1 MPKLGDLRIGYKLA
15 IAFGA
20 ILIITSALGVVSVTR
35 LRVVASESQKISFQI
50 MPSVT
55 RLSTLETTQWM
66 IRGAQL
72 RIVTG
77 TSPKEIDYWRQQ
89 VAQRVVIYDSQHAE
103 IVQHLVGEDAID
115 LLRQYDT
122 QWSTYKDVGVQT
134 DKLLDAGQAAQAQHT
149 LYDGYAQF
157 AAASATLHKLVDLQ
171 IKRSDVTAS
180 TVDALYH
187 NARLW
192 IIAMITLAIAC
203 GGAIAVSATRAL
215 SRPIRSI
222 IDTFERIAAGKL
234 DNPIDTLRRD
244 EIGQLLLGLHH
255 MQTTLRSQL
264 EAERTQAAE
273 NSRIRQSL
281 DKVSTGV
288 VLADAHHQVIYVNAA
303 ANSLFERAL
312 SVRIL
317 GSSLDAL
324 TTDPARQ
331 REILNTLNTSVIEER
346 TLGRCQFHV
355 VINPVKNPNGERM
368 GTAMEWTDRTQEIA
382 VEKELEDVVN
392 AVVGGD
398 LSRRIPVADKKGF
411 LAIMSR
417 GVNGM
422 TDSLGEIVSQV
433 KLAAGDVHRGAQ
445 EISAGNRNLSQRT
458 EEQSASLEETASSME
473 EMTATVKQN
482 AANAG
487 QADELAGAARDLAE
501 KGGSVVSNAVA
512 AMAGISES
520 SRRIADI
527 ISVIDEIAFQTNLLA
542 LNAAVEAARA
552 GEQGRGFAVV
562 ASEVR
567 ALAGRSASAAKEIK
581 DLIQDSVAKVEG
593 GSTLVAES
601 GSTLDQIVTAVKKV
615 SSIVSE
621 IAAASREQSDGIEQV
636 NKAIGQMDQVTQQNA
651 ALVEQ
656 ATSASESMADQAREL
671 SRLLE
676 RYRAADSLQLKVA

>member
-1 MPKLGDLRIGYKLA
+1 MSKLNDLRIGYKLA

-20 ILIITSALGVVSVTR
+20 ILMITSALGVVAVNR
-35 LRVVASESQKISFQI
+35 LGVVASESQSMSLEI

-77 TSPKEIDYWRQQ
+77 APAKEVDHWREQ
-89 VAQRVVIYDSQHAE
+89 VAQRTVVYDTQHAE
-103 IVQHLVGEDAID
+103 IVKHLVGADAIA
-115 LLRQYDT
+115 LLAQYDA
-122 QWSTYKDVGVQT
+122 QWNTYKDVGVLT
-134 DKLLDAGQAAQAQHT
+134 DKLVDAGQVAQGART

-157 AAASATLHKLVDLQ
+157 AAASATLHKLVDMQL
-171 IKRSDVTAS
+171 KRSDATAS
-180 TVDALYH
+180 TVDAVYH
-187 NARLW
+187 NSRLW
-192 IIAMITLAIAC
+192 IIAMIALAMAC
-203 GGAIAVSATRAL
+203 GATIAALATRAL
-215 SRPIRSI
+215 SRPIGAI
-222 IDTFERIAAGKL
+222 IQTFERIAAGQL
-234 DNPIDTLRRD
+234 DNPIDTLRQD
-244 EIGQLLLGLHH
+244 EIGQLLLGLDR

-264 EAERTQAAE
+264 EAERSQAAE

-288 VLADAHHQVIYVNAA
+288 VLADADHRVIYVNAA
-303 ANSLFERAL
+303 ANSIFERTQL
-312 SVRIL
+312 GRIL

-324 TTDPARQ
+324 TADPARQ
-331 REILNTLNTSVIEER
+331 REMLNTLNTSVIEER
-346 TLGRCQFHV
+346 TLGRYQFHV
-355 VINPVKNPNGERM
+355 VMNPVKAPNGARI

-398 LSRRIPVADKKGF
+398 LSRRISVTDKKGF
-411 LAIMSR
+411 LAVMSR
-417 GVNGM
+417 GVNGI

-433 KLAAGDVHRGAQ
+433 KLAAGDVQRGAQ

-487 QADELAGAARDLAE
+487 EADSLAGAARELAE

-527 ISVIDEIAFQTNLLA
+527 IGVIDEIAFQTNLLA

-581 DLIQDSVAKVEG
+581 GLIQDSVAKVEG

-615 SSIVSE
+615 SNIVSE

-671 SRLLE
+671 SQLLE
-676 RYRAADSLQLKVA
+676 RYRAADSLRKAA